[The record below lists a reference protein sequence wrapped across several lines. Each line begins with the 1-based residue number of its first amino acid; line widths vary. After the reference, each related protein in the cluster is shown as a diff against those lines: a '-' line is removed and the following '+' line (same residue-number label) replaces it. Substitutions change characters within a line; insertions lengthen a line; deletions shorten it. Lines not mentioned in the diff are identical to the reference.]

1 MLGGIKTKLFFF
13 MHNIHHR
20 VISFHS
26 IKVRVKTA
34 LVSEFIWRSKPT
46 GANFILYIYRS
57 DKHCCVSVFKG
68 IVDVR
73 LYGADIDGW
82 ELAQVYE
89 STANARLIHLKTP
102 DIVGIKGAE
111 RMRER
116 TCWLTTCNLQTARY
130 KLHHHPWAYKK
141 KVLHFICFACKDLTW
156 QPKYCK
162 PFSVVRFRI

>member
-1 MLGGIKTKLFFF
+1 M
-13 MHNIHHR
+13 
-20 VISFHS
+20 
-26 IKVRVKTA
+26 
-34 LVSEFIWRSKPT
+34 
-46 GANFILYIYRS
+46 
-57 DKHCCVSVFKG
+57 SVFKG

-116 TCWLTTCNLQTARY
+116 TC
-130 KLHHHPWAYKK
+130 
-141 KVLHFICFACKDLTW
+141 
-156 QPKYCK
+156 
-162 PFSVVRFRI
+162 